1 MEYTAIR
8 KYLNNYFDDIYLIR
22 NNNTY
27 YVYDYKHNLID
38 RFKRIDVCFLNVSQ
52 DQKIVYLTVSYRK
65 YILIWDIYQKK
76 MQKVTYTKR
85 DIYSRP
91 DLFDKENEIMIYYR
105 GLNKEVEDEKEFRWE
120 NYKIVIDKETLQCK
134 ELLLKEEDNISYF
147 QHAGK
152 IYHTIE
158 SYEKN
163 KNTNE
168 YAFTL
173 YDEYKEIYKTYIQEQ
188 PKFNIS
194 PSGKYAFVSSMLP
207 HIDDKKCLGKIEILN
222 FKTLKIIDEIKF
234 YHIALY
240 VMQAHFLEYNHQA
253 YIIYQAHPYPC
264 DLYNEKWSTY
274 IYSIENKK
282 IIYEAPFSFS
292 LDYQEKRMRFI
303 LQRNKPRIETRFFE
317 LKDDLPPIEE
327 ILKEINKK

>member
-1 MEYTAIR
+1 MAW
-8 KYLNNYFDDIYLIR
+8 K
-22 NNNTY
+22 
-27 YVYDYKHNLID
+27 KKD
-38 RFKRIDVCFLNVSQ
+38 RH
-52 DQKIVYLTVSYRK
+52 
-65 YILIWDIYQKK
+65 LIWDVDALFEHILLGMKK
-76 MQKVTYTKR
+76 
-85 DIYSRP
+85 
-91 DLFDKENEIMIYYR
+91 
-105 GLNKEVEDEKEFRWE
+105 
-120 NYKIVIDKETLQCK
+120 CK
-134 ELLLKEEDNISYF
+134 ERNIVPVSMGIDTWAVDYVLLDDVGNRIQDVYGYRDSRTKGMD
-147 QHAGK
+147 
-152 IYHTIE
+152 
-158 SYEKN
+158 
-163 KNTNE
+163 
-168 YAFTL
+168 
-173 YDEYKEIYKTYIQEQ
+173 KEIYKTYIQEQ

>member
-1 MEYTAIR
+1 
-8 KYLNNYFDDIYLIR
+8 
-22 NNNTY
+22 
-27 YVYDYKHNLID
+27 
-38 RFKRIDVCFLNVSQ
+38 
-52 DQKIVYLTVSYRK
+52 
-65 YILIWDIYQKK
+65 
-76 MQKVTYTKR
+76 
-85 DIYSRP
+85 
-91 DLFDKENEIMIYYR
+91 
-105 GLNKEVEDEKEFRWE
+105 
-120 NYKIVIDKETLQCK
+120 
-134 ELLLKEEDNISYF
+134 
-147 QHAGK
+147 
-152 IYHTIE
+152 
-158 SYEKN
+158 
-163 KNTNE
+163 
-168 YAFTL
+168 
-173 YDEYKEIYKTYIQEQ
+173 
-188 PKFNIS
+188 
-194 PSGKYAFVSSMLP
+194 MLP

-253 YIIYQAHPYPC
+253 YIIYQAHPYPR

>member
-38 RFKRIDVCFLNVSQ
+38 QFKRVDVCFLNVSH

-76 MQKVTYTKR
+76 AQKITYTKR
-85 DIYSRP
+85 DIYSKP
-91 DLFDKENEIMIYYR
+91 DLFDKENEIIIYYR
-105 GLNKEVEDEKEFRWE
+105 GLNKEAEGEEEFRWE
-120 NYKIVIDKETLQCK
+120 NYKLVIDKETLQCK
-134 ELLLKEEDNISYF
+134 ELLLKEKNHISYF

-152 IYHTIE
+152 NYHTIE

-163 KNTNE
+163 KNTNN

-173 YDEYKEIYKTYIQEQ
+173 YDENKEIYKTYIQEQ
-188 PKFNIS
+188 PKFKIS
-194 PSGKYAFVSSMLP
+194 TSGKYAFVSSTLP
-207 HIDDKKCLGKIEILN
+207 HIDNKKCLGKIEILN
-222 FKTLKIIDEIKF
+222 FKTLQIIDEIKF

-240 VMQAHFLEYNHQA
+240 VIQAHFLEYNHQT

-282 IIYEAPFSFS
+282 IIYEAPLSFS
-292 LDYQEKRMRFI
+292 LDYQEKKKRFI

-317 LKDDLPPIEE
+317 LEDELPPIEE
-327 ILKEINKK
+327 ILKEINRK